1 MRRFEDKVVL
11 VSGAASG
18 IGRAC
23 AVRFAAEGAL
33 VGLLD
38 WDAEGNHETAE
49 LCEEHGAEVLEL
61 DCDVRDGEG
70 LERAFEEL
78 LDGFGRLDVL
88 VTAAGVYAG
97 QPLEEVPDG
106 SWNEVLEINLGG
118 VFRCNRLAAAPM
130 KEQRSGSIVNISSMA
145 GKTSFPATAQYS
157 ASKSGVIGLTR
168 SVALELAPFGITAN
182 VLCPGNTETPML
194 QEVAQTVAPGLGMA
208 PEEWLAMRAADCPL
222 GRFAEAEEIAGV
234 AAFLA
239 SDDARY
245 LTGQAIEVDGG
256 MVLC

>member
-1 MRRFEDKVVL
+1 MRRFDDKSVL
-11 VSGAASG
+11 VTGAASG

-23 AVRFAAEGAL
+23 ALRFAREGAQ

-38 WDAEGNHETAE
+38 WDAAGNRETAE
-49 LCEEHGAEVLEL
+49 LCAEQGAEPIEL
-61 DCDVRDGEG
+61 DCDVRDAGG

-78 LDGFGRLDVL
+78 LDAFGRLDVL
-88 VTAAGVYAG
+88 VTCAGVYAG
-97 QPLEEVPDG
+97 QPLEAVPDA

-130 KEQRSGSIVNISSMA
+130 KEQAAGSIVNVSSMA

-168 SVALELAPFGITAN
+168 SVALELAPFGVTAN
-182 VLCPGNTETPML
+182 VICPGNTETPML
-194 QEVAQTVAPGLGMA
+194 HEVARAVAPGLGMS
-208 PEEWLAMRAADCPL
+208 PPEWLAMRAADCPL
-222 GRFAEAEEIAGV
+222 GRFAEPEEIAGV

-239 SDDARY
+239 SEDARY
-245 LTGQAIEVDGG
+245 LTGQALAVDGG